1 MEYICVYLSGSSP
14 FKVSDQIFF
23 CIMKVGSSTARLHM
37 SSKMSW
43 LQSLITCLLLFST
56 QRRKFLNQISSYLY
70 PSYIEIL
77 FCFDCIF
84 SSETIHKS
92 TTLNKIIYL
101 LKIQLFLPKNFMQNK
116 TIYCLLRDNTT
127 SVGVKYLHHYCF

>member
-56 QRRKFLNQISSYLY
+56 QRRKFLNQISSYLF
-70 PSYIEIL
+70 PSYTEIL
-77 FCFDCIF
+77 FCFGCIF

-101 LKIQLFLPKNFMQNK
+101 LQIQLFLPKNFMQNK
-116 TIYCLLRDNTT
+116 TTYCLLRDNTT
-127 SVGVKYLHHYCF
+127 SVGVKYLYHSCF